1 MSDGGCS
8 VTAPLGCECVE
19 WLFYLADRAERI
31 IICSARA
38 PSRQCRIVT
47 LHAGDDVHV
56 SRVQPPTTPCSV
68 GWSQIAPP
76 HEPMSRTGLL
86 NKSLTTSLLP
96 IEPPI
101 HDPSP
106 TAQPSPHPASS
117 IAARIARATGSS
129 PPAGNEAL
137 WRVWDVL
144 FLKQI
149 ARGVAP
155 ALAQCVED
163 V

>member
-8 VTAPLGCECVE
+8 VTAPLGCECVRMAV
-19 WLFYLADRAERI
+19 LPCRQSRAHYYI
-31 IICSARA
+31 SARA

-96 IEPPI
+96 INPPI

-106 TAQPSPHPASS
+106 TAQPSPHTASS